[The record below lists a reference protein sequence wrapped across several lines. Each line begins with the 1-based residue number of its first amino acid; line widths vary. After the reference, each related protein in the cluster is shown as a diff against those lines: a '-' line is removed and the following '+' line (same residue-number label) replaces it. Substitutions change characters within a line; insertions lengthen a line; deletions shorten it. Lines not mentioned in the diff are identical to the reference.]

1 MCLKIAFIHYCG
13 LSLEII
19 IVMKVQNWKSMK
31 IIILAQKK
39 TLENE
44 NLQILSSIKPW
55 TLKIRKKITPVI

>member
-1 MCLKIAFIHYCG
+1 
-13 LSLEII
+13 
-19 IVMKVQNWKSMK
+19 MKVQNWKSMK